1 LKILILEKSLLW
13 LPRVT
18 KSVKALGHE
27 PATEGYEVV
36 ILNLGET
43 GDQSAALTKQY
54 QQVGC
59 VVIAH
64 AGHKETE
71 LRELGQAAGCDILAT
86 NSELTW
92 KLEKLL
98 EKAGNILE
106 TRSVKQTYP
115 KGELRHFASAEP
127 GAPRSFYVKAGLR
140 RFMEKES

>member
-1 LKILILEKSLLW
+1 MKILILEKSLLW

-27 PATEGYEVV
+27 ATTKAEPADYEVV
-36 ILNLGET
+36 IMNLGET
-43 GDQSAALTKQY
+43 GEESAALTQRFHS
-54 QQVGC
+54 QGC

-106 TRSVKQTYP
+106 TRSVKQT
-115 KGELRHFASAEP
+115 
-127 GAPRSFYVKAGLR
+127 
-140 RFMEKES
+140 